1 MNIPQENGEAFI
13 DPPLQQWSRLLALN
27 EQSFDSYR
35 FSVDGV
41 PFPYLRL
48 QARRELLPLGLK
60 EQNPWLFTGHQPIFM
75 HPGIWMRFL
84 LCEKV
89 REFGWSGVA
98 FIVDSDVADSLVIT
112 TPYWDQGFSR
122 KEIRLLLEGGPLFE
136 KIHAPKEEA
145 WRSFIEEVEANLNFP
160 EAEEAR
166 NNFARIHQFRSNAS
180 FFPLFSSD
188 LRRFWEG
195 SPSYPELTLSRIVQT
210 EAFNH
215 FFLHITQHARAFAES
230 HNRMLAEW
238 RAVNKPRSA
247 AIPFPDLKE
256 TINEVELPF
265 WWVGE
270 GRRDPLFLSRA
281 EILRIPE
288 KELGPCESLLS
299 GGNFRPR
306 AATLTMFIRLFLAD
320 LFIHG
325 MGGAKYEE
333 VTDQIIRLFFK
344 VEPPQFSTATLTL
357 FFPGLAQ
364 TRAKELRQLLR
375 KMENEPEAYLS
386 AKELRD
392 NEWLIMRKR
401 ELLKE
406 GKLSKM
412 EYKELSSINL
422 ALREKQSQDLLK
434 LKRRA
439 QQEEE
444 KEKAL
449 AYRQFPFF
457 FFDSLKVW
465 KILDRL

>member
-13 DPPLQQWSRLLALN
+13 DPPLREWPRLLALN
-27 EQSFDSYR
+27 ERSFDSYR

-41 PFPYLRL
+41 PFHCLRL

-84 LCEKV
+84 LFEKV
-89 REFGWSGVA
+89 RESGWSGVA
-98 FIVDSDVADSLVIT
+98 FILDSDVANSLVVT
-112 TPYWDQGFSR
+112 VPSWDQSFSR

-136 KIHAPKEEA
+136 KTHAPKEEA

-160 EAEEAR
+160 EVDEAR

-180 FFPLFSSD
+180 LFPLFSSD

-195 SPSYPELTLSRIVQT
+195 SPSYPELTLSRMVQT
-210 EAFNH
+210 KAFNH
-215 FFLHITQHARAFAES
+215 FFLHITQRARAFAEI

-238 RAVNKPRSA
+238 RALNKPRSA
-247 AIPFPDLKE
+247 AIPFPELKE
-256 TINEVELPF
+256 TSDEVELPF
-265 WWVGE
+265 WWAGE
-270 GRRDPLFLSRA
+270 GRKDPLFLSRA

-299 GGNFRPR
+299 RGNFRPR

-333 VTDQIIRLFFK
+333 VTNQIIRQFFK

-364 TRAKELRQLLR
+364 TRAKELQQLLR

-386 AKELRD
+386 VSSLKNSER
-392 NEWLIMRKR
+392 LIRRKR

-412 EYKELSSINL
+412 EYKELSSINM
-422 ALREKQSQDLLK
+422 ALREELSRDLVR
-434 LKRRA
+434 LKREALR
-439 QQEEE
+439 EEE

-457 FFDSLKVW
+457 FFDPLKVR